1 MLIKAQP
8 EPATLLRSGGK
19 LWVALIKSCGSFKT
33 EQQSRIVT
41 YSIFL
46 TIKHWLAIVFD
57 KRVAFEKNTR
67 RFYTNTGYFWRG
79 KNFERMRG
87 CSNKCL
93 KCLQFISSDIEYLM
107 VFPEPRSTENYAM
120 KNPAIASDLS
130 QLSLCFFIKLVQDQ
144 GDQMVVSY
152 ATVNH
157 PNDILREVY
166 PTRTDFY
173 VGNELFR

>member
-1 MLIKAQP
+1 
-8 EPATLLRSGGK
+8 
-19 LWVALIKSCGSFKT
+19 
-33 EQQSRIVT
+33 
-41 YSIFL
+41 
-46 TIKHWLAIVFD
+46 
-57 KRVAFEKNTR
+57 
-67 RFYTNTGYFWRG
+67 
-79 KNFERMRG
+79 
-87 CSNKCL
+87 
-93 KCLQFISSDIEYLM
+93 M

-152 ATVNH
+152 ATVNL
-157 PNDILREVY
+157 PNDMLVEVY

>member
-1 MLIKAQP
+1 M
-8 EPATLLRSGGK
+8 
-19 LWVALIKSCGSFKT
+19 F
-33 EQQSRIVT
+33 
-41 YSIFL
+41 
-46 TIKHWLAIVFD
+46 AI
-57 KRVAFEKNTR
+57 
-67 RFYTNTGYFWRG
+67 
-79 KNFERMRG
+79 
-87 CSNKCL
+87 
-93 KCLQFISSDIEYLM
+93 ISSVIEYLM

-152 ATVNH
+152 ASVNH
-157 PNDILREVY
+157 HNEILLEVY

>member
-1 MLIKAQP
+1 M
-8 EPATLLRSGGK
+8 
-19 LWVALIKSCGSFKT
+19 F
-33 EQQSRIVT
+33 
-41 YSIFL
+41 
-46 TIKHWLAIVFD
+46 AI
-57 KRVAFEKNTR
+57 
-67 RFYTNTGYFWRG
+67 
-79 KNFERMRG
+79 
-87 CSNKCL
+87 
-93 KCLQFISSDIEYLM
+93 ISSVIEYLM

-157 PNDILREVY
+157 PNEILLEVY
-166 PTRTDFY
+166 PTLTDFY